1 MITTARRDWHAAI
14 NAFGLLVLLG
24 TFGEAFVVQSVA
36 PSSSSSSS
44 SSRSTSE
51 RNRSSI
57 RFRNPTGV
65 SSPNRDSTSSTGR
78 SSSVSFLR
86 AAEGEVGDRTLR
98 SLTKHHA
105 PPALSVPVFS
115 LATVNEDGS
124 TNMNIVTYASPVG
137 IEPERLWM
145 VSLFKSTLSYEN
157 FIREGWGVLQFLQRN
172 HAPLVPILGQSGGRD
187 TDKAGRCAEQAFPW
201 DEPSCMNV
209 AIIPGCGSYVALH
222 MVSKQSAGDH
232 DAIICRIGNIFGPD
246 EDASSRLEVLE
257 SGHLREAGII

>member
-1 MITTARRDWHAAI
+1 MITTVRRDWHAAV
-14 NAFGLLVLLG
+14 NAFVLLVLLG

-36 PSSSSSSS
+36 PSSSSSSRSASERHRS
-44 SSRSTSE
+44 SSRYHD
-51 RNRSSI
+51 
-57 RFRNPTGV
+57 PTGG
-65 SSPNRDSTSSTGR
+65 SSPNRGSTSSTGR
-78 SSSVSFLR
+78 SSSVSLLR
-86 AAEGEVGDRTLR
+86 ATEADAGDHALP

-157 FIREGWGVLQFLQRN
+157 FIREGWGVLQLLQRN
-172 HAPLVPILGQSGGRD
+172 HAPLVPILGQSSGRD

-201 DEPSCMNV
+201 DESSCINV
-209 AIIPGCGSYVALH
+209 AIIPGCGSYVTLH

-232 DAIICRIGNIFGPD
+232 DAIICRMGNIFGPD

>member
-1 MITTARRDWHAAI
+1 MMTTARRDWHAAV
-14 NAFGLLVLLG
+14 NAFVLLVLLG
-24 TFGEAFVVQSVA
+24 TFGEAFVAQSVA
-36 PSSSSSSS
+36 PSSSS

-51 RNRSSI
+51 RHRSSS
-57 RFRNPTGV
+57 RCHDPTGA
-65 SSPNRDSTSSTGR
+65 SSPNRGSTSSTGR
-78 SSSVSFLR
+78 SGSVSFLR
-86 AAEGEVGDRTLR
+86 ATEGEAGDRALP

-157 FIREGWGVLQFLQRN
+157 FVREGWGVMQLLQRN

-209 AIIPGCGSYVALH
+209 AIIPGCGSYVTLH

-246 EDASSRLEVLE
+246 EAASSRLEVLE
-257 SGHLREAGII
+257 SGHLRKAGII

>member
-1 MITTARRDWHAAI
+1 MITTARRDWYAAV
-14 NAFGLLVLLG
+14 NAFVLLVLLG

-36 PSSSSSSS
+36 PSSSSSS
-44 SSRSTSE
+44 RSTSE
-51 RNRSSI
+51 RHRSSTGYHD
-57 RFRNPTGV
+57 PTEA
-65 SSPNRDSTSSTGR
+65 SSPNRGSTSSTGG

-86 AAEGEVGDRTLR
+86 ATGGEAGDRALP

-157 FIREGWGVLQFLQRN
+157 FIREGWGVLQLLQRN

-209 AIIPGCGSYVALH
+209 AIIPGCGSYVTLH

-232 DAIICRIGNIFGPD
+232 DAIICRIGDIFGPD
-246 EDASSRLEVLE
+246 KDASSWLEVLE